1 MYLRFGLHHL
11 KSATLLFAVLSF
23 LALPAGQAWAQVAGS
38 GTITGSVKDPSG
50 AVVPKAAIALRNTD
64 TGIERKTETSDAG
77 IYVATFLQPGRYEVR
92 VSKTGLTDVVR
103 TDLVLQVGQIMSVDF
118 DMVIK
123 STQQTITVTGAGSVV
138 DTEKTEASQVVS
150 EGLVNNLPIAGR
162 RWDNFVLLT
171 PNVAP
176 DGGSGLISYRGI
188 SGLYNENSVDGAN
201 NNQAFFSEARGRAS
215 SGAYVY
221 SLDSIREYEVS
232 SSNYSAELGQAAGG
246 VVNAVTKSGA
256 NAIHGDAFSYVRNQD
271 FNALDSFPKSQ
282 HIYSQPIHQWNQFGG
297 SLSGPILKDKLFY
310 YITYD
315 GSRKVNPVAYTTSA
329 AFPLACPTG
338 ISAAMCTAA
347 NAYLSGLTGIYPR
360 ATDQDIAFTKLDY
373 QISARNHISTSFDF
387 MDYHAPNAYSPNTT
401 YNNSSVTTNGT
412 NRTQERIFVANWDST
427 LSSSMVNNLRF
438 QWGRDLEVTGANA
451 SAPSVSISNVMSY
464 GMPNALP
471 RPAFPDEHRYQISDT
486 LSYVR
491 GRHAFKAGFDLN
503 LIHELL
509 INMYEGGG
517 VYSYT
522 GSSAFAHWVEDV
534 TVTNIGDGFTGRHW
548 NSFGQVTDPIT
559 GVGKDDFYNNDFAG
573 FVEDSWK
580 ATPKL
585 TLNLGVRYDL
595 QLVPQPPKPNTA
607 TPLTTLYSSTINIQH
622 ANFAPRIGAAWNL
635 AKDTVLRGGYGM
647 FYAKTQNSTYYAIRV
662 ENGVYQQTF
671 NCTTKTCPTLT
682 FPNVIYPAPGP
693 ALTAPFSGALT
704 PTVTNFTPP
713 EATQL
718 THGLVPDFQN
728 PFVHEGEVTFER
740 QVGWG
745 TSLSAGYVFSRGLH
759 LPVFADVNMYP
770 STTTKS
776 YDVLAGPSGAAQT
789 VTYPFY
795 TTRIDPTGVI
805 LVGYSDVNSW
815 YNSMVLTWKR
825 PMRRGLEFIL
835 NYTLSQATDGGQV
848 PGQYGTFYGT
858 DSPVDPN
865 NRKLEY
871 GPSDLDQRHRF
882 TGTFVWMPTI
892 KSGNR
897 AANLLVNGFALSSIV
912 TMTTGQPI
920 TGSISGYPSGGPDGG
935 LTGGVVS
942 NSGGSIGGRP
952 NWIGRN
958 IYNLPNFYNV
968 DFRLARGFKLTEK
981 LQLRLAGEAFNLFNH
996 TNIVSLNTTQYNFTN
1011 AGSGACAGHTNGCLN
1026 PNASFLAPT
1035 GSSNGL
1041 YGPRQLQISAR
1052 LEF

>member
-11 KSATLLFAVLSF
+11 KPATLLFAALSF

-50 AVVPKAAIALRNTD
+50 AVVPKAAVALRNTD

-310 YITYD
+310 YVTYD

-329 AFPLACPTG
+329 VFPQACPTG

-373 QISARNHISTSFDF
+373 QINARNHLSTSFDF

-427 LSSSMVNNLRF
+427 LSGSMVNNLRF

-451 SAPSVSISNVMSY
+451 SAPSVSISNVMAY

-471 RPAFPDEHRYQISDT
+471 RPAFPDEHRYEISDT
-486 LSYVR
+486 LSFIH

-534 TVTNIGDGFTGRHW
+534 TGTNMGDGFTGRHW
-548 NSFGQVTDPIT
+548 NNFGQVTDPIT

-573 FVEDSWK
+573 FAEDSWK

-635 AKDTVLRGGYGM
+635 AKDTVLRVGYGM

-713 EATQL
+713 AATQL

-759 LPVFADVNMYP
+759 LPVFVDVNMYP
-770 STTTKS
+770 SNTTKS
-776 YDVLAGPSGAAQT
+776 YDVLNASGATAQT

-858 DSPVDPN
+858 DSPVDPM

-912 TMTTGQPI
+912 TMTTAQPI

-952 NWIGRN
+952 DWIGRN